1 MLSHTLTHLLVEAR
15 VEELHRARRNYGPD
29 RGLSLTA
36 SEDDRSPTA
45 AFATFFTRTITRVF
59 DGRRSAADEAAA
71 IHRFE
76 LVGHGSTATWSRQS

>member
-1 MLSHTLTHLLVEAR
+1 MPSHTLTHLLVEAR

-36 SEDDRSPTA
+36 NEDDRSPTA
-45 AFATFFTRTITRVF
+45 AFATFITRVF
-59 DGRRSAADEAAA
+59 HGRRSAADEAAS

-76 LVGHGSTATWSRQS
+76 LIRHGSTSTWSRQS